1 MIADTQVTAPP
12 HYAGDGTI
20 ECHRA
25 QLYMASGYDR
35 AACPSGM
42 ASYESYLD
50 GLANRIT
57 LMANKYGIADR
68 QPRLF

>member
-1 MIADTQVTAPP
+1 MTGKRFSKSAGGRYSGKYAIGLSVRSADN
-12 HYAGDGTI
+12 
-20 ECHRA
+20 
-25 QLYMASGYDR
+25 M
-35 AACPSGM
+35 SGM

-50 GLANRIT
+50 ELANRIT